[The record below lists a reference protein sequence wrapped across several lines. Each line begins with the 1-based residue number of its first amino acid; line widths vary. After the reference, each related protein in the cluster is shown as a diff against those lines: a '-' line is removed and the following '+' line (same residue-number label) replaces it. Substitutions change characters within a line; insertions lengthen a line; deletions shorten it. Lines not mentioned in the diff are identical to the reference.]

1 MARRSRG
8 LGLSAYFDFTVFDTN
23 IAAIRETR
31 SRVYLE
37 RRLAQVDVW
46 LGYLAARAAD
56 RYHAAPSRALSTLQT
71 PDTANAVLEVVYLQA
86 VRRAIQETLQTLQ

>member
-46 LGYLAARAAD
+46 LGYLSGRVED
-56 RYHAAPSRALSTLQT
+56 RYRRGPSPALSSLHTS
-71 PDTANAVLEVVYLQA
+71 DTASAVLDVVYLQA
-86 VRRAIQETLQTLQ
+86 VRRAIQETLRTL